1 VAPNVGPAAE
11 LNHPPSGF
19 SQLDKSMFLT
29 ATLIALAT
37 SIAWLAGILI
47 INVLEIVRNTAEVE
61 QLLTTQ
67 GGGINDS

>member
-1 VAPNVGPAAE
+1 
-11 LNHPPSGF
+11 
-19 SQLDKSMFLT
+19 MFLT